1 MDDSLRL
8 ADWTTFR
15 IGGPADRIVVARTD
29 DEVIATAREAD
40 SAGTPLLVVSGGSN
54 MLVADEGFRG
64 TALVITTTGVTV
76 NCTDTVDLCVAAGEP
91 WDDLVKRAVN
101 EGWSGLEMLSGIP
114 GLVGAA
120 PVQNIGAYGAEVASV
135 VRRVRAYDRATG
147 QITTLEPA
155 DCRFGYRRSLFKQA
169 TGRYIVLSV
178 DLRLR
183 LFEQSAPIEY
193 AELARHLSVEVG
205 GTAPITEVRR
215 AVLELRRGKG
225 MVLDESDHDTWSAGS
240 FFTNPVITADAAAA
254 LPESAPR
261 FPQPDGSIKTSAA
274 WLIDH
279 AGFDKGYGTGP
290 ARLSSKHVLAL
301 TNRGDA
307 TAQDI
312 ITLARAIRERVRTTY
327 GISLDPEPLLV
338 DLTL

>member
-1 MDDSLRL
+1 MENSLRL

-15 IGGPADRIVVARTD
+15 IGGAADRVVVARTD
-29 DEVIATAREAD
+29 DEVIATVRDAD
-40 SAGTPLLVVSGGSN
+40 ASGTPLLVVSGGSN

-64 TALVITTTGVTV
+64 TVLVIATTGITV

-91 WDDLVKRAVN
+91 WDDLVKRAVK

-135 VRRVRAYDRATG
+135 VRRIRAYDRTTG
-147 QITTLEPA
+147 QVTILEPA
-155 DCRFGYRRSLFKQA
+155 DCRFGYRTSLFKQA

-183 LFEQSAPIEY
+183 PSDQSAPIEY

-205 GTAPITEVRR
+205 DTSPISEVRQ

-225 MVLDESDHDTWSAGS
+225 MVLDATDHDTWSAGS
-240 FFTNPVITADAAAA
+240 FFTNPVITPASAAT

-279 AGFDKGYGTGP
+279 AGFPKGYGTGP

-312 ITLARAIRERVRTTY
+312 LTLARTIRERVRTTY
-327 GISLDPEPLLV
+327 GITLDPEPLLV
-338 DLTL
+338 GLTL